1 MDLDKYKLK
10 NTNQK
15 FEKTEFKQFLNL
27 KIFDYF
33 AVLKFG
39 VLVKFSIDLDLELE

>member
-15 FEKTEFKQFLNL
+15 FEKEFKQFLNL
-27 KIFDYF
+27 KNFDYF

-39 VLVKFSIDLDLELE
+39 VLVKFSLDLDLELE